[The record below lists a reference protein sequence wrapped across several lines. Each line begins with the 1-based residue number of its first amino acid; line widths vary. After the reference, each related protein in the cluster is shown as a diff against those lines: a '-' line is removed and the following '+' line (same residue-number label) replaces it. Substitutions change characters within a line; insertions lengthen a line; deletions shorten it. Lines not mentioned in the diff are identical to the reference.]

1 MHFLSPSRRSPDAV
15 ILEGRRLIAD
25 AINAG
30 FYPSLFV
37 FSRIKC
43 LKDIPFDLSRSHEMY
58 QIPFTNIAAWSKL
71 KAPPGVMGKI
81 VIKDLGS
88 WGVYINP
95 YIEVIFIIAILLHL
109 LSLNFQRAS
118 VVRLLRRAWRVAQ
131 RRLRFPSLSSWT
143 ALRCPTTW
151 APSCAWLPAS
161 EPAKSSL
168 SAGASIPGPRRL
180 CEPPWVRTSGF
191 PS

>member
-30 FYPSLFV
+30 FYPPLFV

-58 QIPFTNIAAWSKL
+58 QIPFTNIAAWSQL

-81 VIKDLGS
+81 VH
-88 WGVYINP
+88 N
-95 YIEVIFIIAILLHL
+95 
-109 LSLNFQRAS
+109 
-118 VVRLLRRAWRVAQ
+118 
-131 RRLRFPSLSSWT
+131 
-143 ALRCPTTW
+143 
-151 APSCAWLPAS
+151 
-161 EPAKSSL
+161 
-168 SAGASIPGPRRL
+168 
-180 CEPPWVRTSGF
+180 
-191 PS
+191 

>member
-1 MHFLSPSRRSPDAV
+1 MHILSPSRRSPDAV

-58 QIPFTNIAAWSKL
+58 QIPFTNIAAWSEL

-81 VIKDLGS
+81 VHVVQSLS
-88 WGVYINP
+88 CLARMNP
-95 YIEVIFIIAILLHL
+95 YIKIIQSIF
-109 LSLNFQRAS
+109 Q
-118 VVRLLRRAWRVAQ
+118 
-131 RRLRFPSLSSWT
+131 T
-143 ALRCPTTW
+143 
-151 APSCAWLPAS
+151 
-161 EPAKSSL
+161 
-168 SAGASIPGPRRL
+168 
-180 CEPPWVRTSGF
+180 
-191 PS
+191 